1 VKMAVQIAWAV
12 TGAGHFLEE
21 TCDVMSRLVK
31 DNKVT
36 VTAYLSSAGEQV
48 VKMYGLW
55 SKLEQI
61 SPGGYLQEIFAENN
75 EEPGFS
81 HAGRLVMNLYD
92 ALVVSPASGNTVA
105 KIVCGIADT
114 LATNAVAQAQK
125 GQVPVYVVPT
135 DQKEGFVETTLPYR
149 VDRRECKLCEPCPAV
164 EVCTYSAFQF
174 VDGVPRIDSVMC
186 QGCGLCVTACP
197 FGAVKY
203 GEKKELMIR
212 RVDAQNVKK
221 LRLMDNVTVLE
232 NPQQILTIIEKL
244 QTTSGGKS

>member
-1 VKMAVQIAWAV
+1 VNMVVQIAWVV

-21 TCDVMSRLVK
+21 SFDVMSQLVRSK
-31 DNKVT
+31 KVT
-36 VTAYLSSAGEQV
+36 VTTYLSSAGEQV

-61 SPGGYLQEIFAENN
+61 SPGSYLEEILTGNREG
-75 EEPGFS
+75 PGFS
-81 HAGRLVMNLYD
+81 HAGRLVLNLYD

-105 KIVCGIADT
+105 KIVYGIADT

-125 GQVPVYVVPT
+125 GEVPVYVVPT

-149 VDRRECKLCEPCPAV
+149 VDRRECRLCDPCPVV
-164 EVCTYSAFQF
+164 EVCSYSAFRI
-174 VDGVPRIDSVMC
+174 VDGVPRIDSVLC

-203 GEKKELMIR
+203 GEKKKLLIR
-212 RVDAQNVKK
+212 SVDVQNVKK
-221 LRLMDNVTVLE
+221 LWLMNNVTVLE
-232 NPQQILTIIEKL
+232 HPQQIEDIIEKL
-244 QTTSGGKS
+244 

>member
-1 VKMAVQIAWAV
+1 MNMAVQIAWAV

-21 TCDVMSRLVK
+21 TFDVMSQLVRSK
-31 DNKVT
+31 KVT
-36 VTAYLSSAGEQV
+36 VTTYLSSAGEQV

-61 SPGGYLQEIFAENN
+61 SPGSYLQEILTENK
-75 EEPGFS
+75 EGPGFS
-81 HAGRLVMNLYD
+81 HSGRLVLNLYQ

-125 GQVPVYVVPT
+125 GEVPVYVVPT

-149 VDRRECKLCEPCPAV
+149 VDRRECRLCDPCPVV
-164 EVCTYSAFQF
+164 EVCSYSAFRI
-174 VDGVPRIDSVMC
+174 VDGVPKIDSVLC

-203 GEKKELMIR
+203 GEKKKLLIR
-212 RVDAQNVKK
+212 SVDVQNVKR
-221 LRLMDNVTVLE
+221 LRSMDNVTVLE
-232 NPQQILTIIEKL
+232 QPQQIEDIIEKL
-244 QTTSGGKS
+244 

>member
-1 VKMAVQIAWAV
+1 MVNVAVQVAWV
-12 TGAGHFLEE
+12 ITGAGHFLEE
-21 TCDVMSRLVK
+21 TFDVMGKMVK
-31 DNKVT
+31 DKRVA

-61 SPGGYLQEIFAENN
+61 SPGGYLQEILTEDK
-75 EEPGFS
+75 EDPGFS
-81 HAGRLVMNLYD
+81 HAGRLALDLYD

-125 GQVPVYVVPT
+125 GEVPVYVVPT
-135 DQKEGFVETTLPYR
+135 DQKEGFVVTTLPYR

-164 EVCTYSAFQF
+164 EVCAYSAFRV
-174 VDGVPRIDSVMC
+174 VDGVPRIDSVLC

-203 GEKKELMIR
+203 GEKKKLRIR
-212 RVDAQNVKK
+212 SVDVQNVRK

-232 NPQQILTIIEKL
+232 HPQQIEDIIEKL
-244 QTTSGGKS
+244 

>member
-1 VKMAVQIAWAV
+1 MVNMAVQIAWVV

-21 TCDVMSRLVK
+21 TFDVMSQLVRSK
-31 DNKVT
+31 KVT
-36 VTAYLSSAGEQV
+36 VTTYLSSAGEQV

-61 SPGGYLQEIFAENN
+61 SPGGYLQEILAENK
-75 EEPGFS
+75 EGPGFS
-81 HAGRLVMNLYD
+81 HAGRLVMNLYQ

-125 GQVPVYVVPT
+125 GEVPVYVVPT

-149 VDRRECKLCEPCPAV
+149 VDRRECRLCDPCPVV
-164 EVCTYSAFQF
+164 EVCSYSAFRI
-174 VDGVPRIDSVMC
+174 VDGVPRIDSVLC

-203 GEKKELMIR
+203 GEKKKLLIR
-212 RVDAQNVKK
+212 SVDVQNVKR
-221 LRLMDNVTVLE
+221 LRLMNNVTVLE
-232 NPQQILTIIEKL
+232 HPQQIEAIIEKL
-244 QTTSGGKS
+244 